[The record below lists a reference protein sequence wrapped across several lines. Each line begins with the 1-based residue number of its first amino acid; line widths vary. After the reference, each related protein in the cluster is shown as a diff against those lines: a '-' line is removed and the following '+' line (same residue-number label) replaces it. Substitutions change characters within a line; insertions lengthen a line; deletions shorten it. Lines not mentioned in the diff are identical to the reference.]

1 MMKLKILVV
10 ILVFLIFINLGTIGS
25 YVYFS
30 FIKTEEVKKSRKF
43 GRSRKGG
50 IEKSTLT
57 KIPDLKLNRHQRK
70 HLNNLLKELGAETRE
85 LNVNLRQLEKEA
97 FDLLQMDSVV
107 IEQVN
112 EKLKE
117 ISDIRFQIDQKALQK
132 MIDAKR
138 ILTPEQQQHFFR
150 ALMRLKPRI
159 SDLKKPEKTRPPPND
174 KN

>member
-10 ILVFLIFINLGTIGS
+10 ILVLLIFINLGTIGS
-25 YVYFS
+25 YIYFR

-50 IEKSTLT
+50 KEKSASTR
-57 KIPDLKLNRHQRK
+57 IPDLKLNRHQRK
-70 HLNNLLKELGAETRE
+70 HLNNLLKEFGTETRE
-85 LNVNLRQLEKEA
+85 LHVNLRQLEKEA

-117 ISDIRFQIDQKALQK
+117 ICDIRFQIDQKAIQK

-150 ALMRLKPRI
+150 ALMQLKPRI
-159 SDLKKPEKTRPPPND
+159 SDLKKPEKTRPPPLP
-174 KN
+174 K